1 MEKNLKTRI
10 QNKHDIEANWIKATN
25 FVPKIGELIVY
36 DIDENFDYV
45 RVKIGDG
52 VKNINE
58 LPFIDEHLQEP
69 VQSDWNEIE
78 QTSLAY
84 IKNKPEIATDEEIID
99 MLAEEDMLPAVAD
112 TDGSILTDES
122 ENVLLW

>member
-25 FVPKIGELIVY
+25 FIPKIGELIVY
-36 DIDENFDYV
+36 DVDENFDYV